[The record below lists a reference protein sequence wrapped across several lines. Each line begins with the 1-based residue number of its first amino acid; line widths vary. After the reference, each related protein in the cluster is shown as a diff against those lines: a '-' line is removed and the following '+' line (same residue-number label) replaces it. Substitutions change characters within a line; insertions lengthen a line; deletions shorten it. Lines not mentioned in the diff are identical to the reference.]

1 MVPGPIIIVED
12 DKDDRDIIE
21 EVLEELNIPNE
32 IVWFKRCVNAFDYL
46 KTHTNQP
53 FLIFCDINLPG
64 LSGLEFKRQI
74 DADKELRRKSI
85 PFVFLSTSTDK
96 KYVDEAY
103 MEMTVQGYFQKA
115 NSYVEIK
122 NTVKAILEYWKICK
136 HPNA

>member
-74 DADKELRRKSI
+74 DADKELRKKSI